1 MTEIKLTKR
10 YPQSRTED
18 IVDAY
23 MRGWNDALDAVQ
35 NGKFIIN
42 DDRKTE
48 PSGYKMKPIEQ
59 TEPQIRL
66 DKDNKTLWIK
76 NTLDGYDRVIVEED
90 VFCRIFYEDCGECA
104 HNKTE
109 PQTNERLKRSGFRK
123 TEEVDKFF
131 NENWMHI
138 LDILDD
144 ALYEYLTER
153 SE

>member
-48 PSGYKMKPIEQ
+48 PQTDISTGCSKCESRLWCDDRDRPNAVHCNNYGKDEQ
-59 TEPQIRL
+59 
-66 DKDNKTLWIK
+66 
-76 NTLDGYDRVIVEED
+76 
-90 VFCRIFYEDCGECA
+90 
-104 HNKTE
+104 
-109 PQTNERLKRSGFRK
+109 
-123 TEEVDKFF
+123 
-131 NENWMHI
+131 
-138 LDILDD
+138 
-144 ALYEYLTER
+144 TER

>member
-48 PSGYKMKPIEQ
+48 PNSKVSETPTSSENPNNCED
-59 TEPQIRL
+59 EPQNDVSCFTCIH
-66 DKDNKTLWIK
+66 DNTGHIECQSCDD
-76 NTLDGYDRVIVEED
+76 NYSS
-90 VFCRIFYEDCGECA
+90 YEA
-104 HNKTE
+104 KTE
-109 PQTNERLKRSGFRK
+109 PQTDCSWK
-123 TEEVDKFF
+123 
-131 NENWMHI
+131 
-138 LDILDD
+138 
-144 ALYEYLTER
+144 
-153 SE
+153 